1 MQSELCKHQNDV
13 RNLSKVKNKDKNDVI
28 YVVLGS
34 FLLTLNRLRAL
45 LWCFYC
51 WLWLIQC
58 WLGILNSG
66 GSFQPKESCPKS
78 KIRAI
83 KQLFLG
89 SSIKNSSEF
98 KQINSLFFIRR
109 QQHRPYRLQIL
120 LLILSKFKRINQF
133 LFPLKFEVL
142 RQPTLF

>member
-1 MQSELCKHQNDV
+1 MQSELCNHQNDV

-34 FLLTLNRLRAL
+34 FLLTLNRFRAL

-83 KQLFLG
+83 KQLSLG

>member
-34 FLLTLNRLRAL
+34 FLLTLNRFRAL

-83 KQLFLG
+83 KQLSLG

>member
-13 RNLSKVKNKDKNDVI
+13 RNPSKVKNKDKNDVI

-34 FLLTLNRLRAL
+34 FLLTLNWFRAL

-78 KIRAI
+78 KIQAI
-83 KQLFLG
+83 KQLSLG

-109 QQHRPYRLQIL
+109 QQHRPYLLQIL
-120 LLILSKFKRINQF
+120 LLILSEFKRINQF

>member
-34 FLLTLNRLRAL
+34 FLLTLNRFRAL

-83 KQLFLG
+83 KQLSLG

-109 QQHRPYRLQIL
+109 QQHRPYRLKIL